1 MNKIKALLKDIK
13 LKRKLKKLNR
23 KLKKL
28 RKKSNDAETI
38 KEIIKEIIKGTIII
52 LHKAGIPYIFVAL
65 EIAEIQNNAIYDRKF
80 STMCEEICNVSPKK
94 YLREGLYWY
103 ELYKNNKSIEDF
115 LKNILS
121 NIINSIIAIMIGF
134 SALGNNN
141 MLKVFVLTV
150 AIIYNFLYVCIMINV
165 ILSGRKNRK
174 YAYYASIIQKCCE
187 EN

>member
-13 LKRKLKKLNR
+13 LKR

-38 KEIIKEIIKGTIII
+38 KEIIKETIIK
-52 LHKAGIPYIFVAL
+52 LHEAGIPYIFVAL

-80 STMCEEICNVSPKK
+80 STRCEEICNVSPKK

>member
-1 MNKIKALLKDIK
+1 MGKIK
-13 LKRKLKKLNR
+13 LKIMLKKLKRNPQ
-23 KLKKL
+23 KY
-28 RKKSNDAETI
+28 SNNSGLI
-38 KEIIKEIIKGTIII
+38 KELIKE
-52 LHKAGIPYIFVAL
+52 LCKAGVPYILVAF
-65 EIAEIQNNAIYDRKF
+65 EIADIQNSGVYDRKF
-80 STMCEEICNVSPKK
+80 STRCEEICNVSPKK

-141 MLKVFVLTV
+141 ILKVFALTV
-150 AIIYNFLYVCIMINV
+150 ALTYNFLYVCIMVNV

-174 YAYYASIIQKCCE
+174 YAYYTSIIQKCCE
-187 EN
+187 EK